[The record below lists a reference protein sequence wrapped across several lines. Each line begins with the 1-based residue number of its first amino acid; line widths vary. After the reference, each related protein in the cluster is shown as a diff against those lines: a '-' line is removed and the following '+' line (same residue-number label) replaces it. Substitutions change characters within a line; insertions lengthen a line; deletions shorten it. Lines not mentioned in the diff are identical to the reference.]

1 MTEQEL
7 EDLLELL
14 AADISKAQSSI
25 IESEKKS
32 QDAVD
37 TLESSVVSMTS
48 KIKKILDA
56 NAAVVAEK
64 ESILQSA
71 IAEDISRLTAKIDD
85 LQQSITDTNHKLKRY
100 FDKEKYAITK
110 GIITKIIKEEK
121 LHG

>member
-14 AADISKAQSSI
+14 AADISKTQSSI
-25 IESEKKS
+25 IDSEKKS
-32 QDAVD
+32 QDAVA
-37 TLESSVVSMTS
+37 TLESSVASMTS